1 MKGAWS
7 GWIFSASQQSQSM
20 VRRTQP
26 QKQTQQAQMPTTM
39 NTTASTPIGV
49 DIRAEKIDKID
60 GCATPLVEEEEE
72 DAVVPSP
79 LVQDDAPLA
88 LYLPCAMARRCGGE
102 WLRGK
107 GAKLAA
113 ARGEIGR
120 PRAGPRAGHANAPPD
135 RKSVV

>member
-39 NTTASTPIGV
+39 PTTASTPIV
-49 DIRAEKIDKID
+49 DIRAEKFDKID

-88 LYLPCAMARRCGGE
+88 LYLPCAMARRCGGD
-102 WLRGK
+102 WLREK
-107 GAKLAA
+107 EARQAA
-113 ARGEIGR
+113 ARG
-120 PRAGPRAGHANAPPD
+120 A
-135 RKSVV
+135 